1 MANSKKTKI
10 HKKIDGQLLQ
20 MNKSFNNLKM
30 KQKDKITAW
39 VYEEY
44 KKYVTENER
53 VPDSEAD
60 EHIIDAV
67 LDKINEAQIWIPS
80 GEIVGY
86 YYRKKV
92 QFTRDYTG

>member
-1 MANSKKTKI
+1 
-10 HKKIDGQLLQ
+10 

-44 KKYVTENER
+44 KKYVTENEK
-53 VPDSEAD
+53 VPDAEVD

-67 LDKINEAQIWIPS
+67 LDKINEAQMNILKI
-80 GEIVGY
+80 
-86 YYRKKV
+86 
-92 QFTRDYTG
+92 T